1 MKQSYLINILTW
13 LRLNT
18 VYKPNGGIRMSEA
31 RTITQFITSNIY
43 RNEKIKLNLNNTLVL
58 DLQQMNG

>member
-1 MKQSYLINILTW
+1 M
-13 LRLNT
+13 
-18 VYKPNGGIRMSEA
+18 GIRMSEA

-43 RNEKIKLNLNNTLVL
+43 RNEKIKLNLNNTLVV